1 MVAVSYKRKK
11 RTIVDNAKALDAAAA
26 GGVHHVHADQ
36 PKVFAEGSLDK
47 LAHDNEYQHSEH
59 VVDSSTKH
67 YLPVEP
73 NLVINTPVDIPP
85 ALATQHEGQPL
96 RLTDLA
102 HEYNLEAY
110 ERLIKKSEGYKAMT
124 VDHSSMSLELAL
136 FVLAG
141 RNGADHAK
149 RMHLLELVGGT
160 WSWVNTGREESKAKD
175 GSDKEQDLYL
185 AWLGTTFLVGA
196 RATLTWKAGIE
207 FRLALHRSEHEES
220 KTTKI

>member
-1 MVAVSYKRKK
+1 MVAVTYKRKR
-11 RTIVDNAKALDAAAA
+11 RTIIDNAKAIDAAAA
-26 GGVHHVHADQ
+26 SEQ

-47 LAHDNEYQHSEH
+47 LAHANEYQHSEH

-67 YLPVEP
+67 YFPVEP
-73 NLVINTPVDIPP
+73 NLVINIVEVPP

-102 HEYNLEAY
+102 HEYNLDAY
-110 ERLIKKSEGYKAMT
+110 QRLMTKSEGYKAMT
-124 VDHSSMSLELAL
+124 VDHSSMALELAL

-141 RNGADHAK
+141 RNGPDHAK
-149 RMHLLELVGGT
+149 RMHLIEVAGGT

-175 GSDKEQDLYL
+175 GTDKEQDMYL

-196 RATLTWKAGIE
+196 RTSLTWKASVE
-207 FRLALHRSEHEES
+207 FLLSLHRQEHEES